1 MIMQRNICLCAALL
15 TGMGIS
21 TPAWSADPPKVTVL
35 LDNAQVR
42 VLRMTTGR
50 GAHQVQVDSDDHV
63 IIPLNDFN
71 SKETRDG
78 NSEALVR
85 KRGQAYW
92 RQGGPRAYDFTSK
105 ADMIII
111 DLKPGKGTTAK

>member
-1 MIMQRNICLCAALL
+1 MRRNIWLRAAML
-15 TGMGIS
+15 TGMVLS
-21 TPAWSADPPKVTVL
+21 THAWSADPPKLTVL
-35 LDNAQVR
+35 LDNAQVK
-42 VLRMTTGR
+42 VLRMTMGR
-50 GAHQVQVDSDDHV
+50 GAHQVQIDSDDHL

-78 NSEALVR
+78 KAESLVR

-105 ADMIII
+105 ADMIIV
-111 DLKPGKGTTAK
+111 DLKPGKATTAK